1 MIHVATWIGWNGV
14 WNPCRRRA
22 DDEDG
27 DAGGSSQ
34 PAQHGGF
41 VVLVAVL
48 VELLVHPQSASH
60 PASVGM
66 FQCQVASVWVW
77 ASATAIFRGMI
88 V

>member
-14 WNPCRRRA
+14 WNPCFRRA

-34 PAQHGGF
+34 PAQQGG
-41 VVLVAVL
+41 VVVVVVVL

-60 PASVGM
+60 PASAGM
-66 FQCQVASVWVW
+66 FQCVRFGVGVGIALQRSF
-77 ASATAIFRGMI
+77 SEE
-88 V
+88 